1 MEEQMDESAF
11 PNPPDRDQMS
21 VPQFRL
27 GVILIMFAWL
37 AVWFTFLIY
46 GIGGLFIPEAG
57 QTPTW
62 FLLSVIVLGTGA
74 ELAAGVVLLRREGHR
89 LTYNGLRSRIRLQ
102 WPKGWKSWVI
112 GLVVFLVAGAL
123 SMGMGAVNRALAS
136 VPGFVPP
143 EWWPNASNPTVS
155 VTSAADFFPDIHLV
169 GNYGFAGPLRSL
181 PLAMAYH
188 WLDNFLLQTV
198 FLLEAAAGM

>member
-1 MEEQMDESAF
+1 
-11 PNPPDRDQMS
+11 
-21 VPQFRL
+21 
-27 GVILIMFAWL
+27 
-37 AVWFTFLIY
+37 
-46 GIGGLFIPEAG
+46 
-57 QTPTW
+57 
-62 FLLSVIVLGTGA
+62 
-74 ELAAGVVLLRREGHR
+74 
-89 LTYNGLRSRIRLQ
+89 
-102 WPKGWKSWVI
+102 
-112 GLVVFLVAGAL
+112 VFLVAGAL